1 MQYVVYIALL
11 VTAISVWQ
19 HSAKYALI
27 RAYLPILLLLPDC
40 YRAMTP
46 GLPDPSF
53 NQAAILPI
61 FVAVIVSQ
69 YKYWRPSITDGLV
82 FGFAFFVAYS
92 EYSNAGYAEAQN
104 LMFAM
109 LTSVLAPYFAARMC
123 LENQDDDIATARVF
137 VISCVIVSA
146 VSIYQFRFGLNPW
159 SLLFGPFFPGQGTGW
174 VTTFRYGVAR
184 IAGPYSHA
192 ILAGIMLAMAWRLA
206 RWLEWGKFWEAQMRH
221 IRLPGKK
228 SNWVNGLLLLGIVM
242 TIARG
247 PWLGGAAGGILM
259 WVSRGKE
266 RGKRLK
272 LVLCVFV
279 VGGLIGQAVLDSY
292 LDIKPGTVMTMSQES
307 AMYRKELM
315 EKYEAIALDH
325 AAIGWGRNTWPKVG
339 GMESIDNYYLLL
351 ALMHGIIALIF
362 LILLMV
368 WMVVRLVIRGL
379 HDPAAPNSLP
389 FTFAGIIVMVFISLG
404 TVYLGEQ
411 PMPALFFI
419 IGWAEALLKRN
430 AVRSPTLSIEIAN
443 RTTLGLNRGFRHV
456 MR

>member
-1 MQYVVYIALL
+1 MQYVVYLALL
-11 VTAISVWQ
+11 VTTILVWQ
-19 HSAKYALI
+19 HSAKHALI
-27 RAYLPILLLLPDC
+27 RAYLPILLLLPDS

-61 FVAVIVSQ
+61 FVAIMVSKF
-69 YKYWRPSITDGLV
+69 KYWRPSITDGLV

-109 LTSVLAPYFAARMC
+109 LTSVLAPYFAARLC
-123 LENQDDDIATARVF
+123 LETPIDDVATARVF
-137 VISCVIVSA
+137 VVCCVIVSA

-159 SLLFGPFFPGQGTGW
+159 SVVLQPFFPGQGTGW

-184 IAGPYSHA
+184 IAGPFSHA

-206 RWLEWGKFWEAQMRH
+206 RWLEWGKCWETLVLR
-221 IRLPGKK
+221 IPLPGKT
-228 SNWVNGLLLLGIVM
+228 SNWVNGLLLLGIIM

-247 PWLGGAAGGILM
+247 PWLGGVAGGVMM

-279 VGGLIGQAVLDSY
+279 VGGLIGQAILDSY

-307 AMYRKELM
+307 ALYRKELM
-315 EKYEAIALDH
+315 QKYEAIALDH

-351 ALMHGIIALIF
+351 ALMHGIIALAF
-362 LILLMV
+362 LVLLMA
-368 WMVVRLVIRGL
+368 WMVVRLVIKGL
-379 HDPAAPNSLP
+379 REPASPNSLA
-389 FTFAGIIVMVFISLG
+389 FTFASIIVMVFISLG

-419 IGWAEALLKRN
+419 IGWAEALLTRALTKVP
-430 AVRSPTLSIEIAN
+430 ASPVTLADKTNLAIN
-443 RTTLGLNRGFRHV
+443 GGFRHV

>member
-1 MQYVVYIALL
+1 MQYVVYLALL
-11 VTAISVWQ
+11 MTAILVWQ
-19 HSAKYALI
+19 QGTQYALI
-27 RAYLPILLLLPDC
+27 RGYLPILLLLPDC

-61 FVAVIVSQ
+61 FVVAMISQ
-69 YKYWRPSITDGLV
+69 YKNWRPSITDGLV
-82 FGFAFFVAYS
+82 FGFAFCVAYS
-92 EYSNAGYAEAQN
+92 EYTNAGYAEAQN

-109 LTSVLAPYFAARMC
+109 LTSVLAPYFAARWC
-123 LENQDDDIATARVF
+123 LQKQADDIAAARVF
-137 VISCVIVSA
+137 VISCAIVSA
-146 VSIYQFRFGLNPW
+146 VSIYQFRFGINPW
-159 SLLFGPFFPGQGTGW
+159 SVLIGPFFPGQGTGW

-206 RWLEWGKFWEAQMRH
+206 RWLQWGQCWEAQMRH

-228 SNWVNGLLLLGIVM
+228 SYWVNGLLLLGIIM

-247 PWLGGAAGGILM
+247 PWIGGAIGGVLM
-259 WVSRGKE
+259 WVSRGQD
-266 RGKRLK
+266 RTKRLK
-272 LVLCVFV
+272 WVLCALV
-279 VGGLIGQAVLDSY
+279 VGGLVGQVLLDAY
-292 LDIKPGTVMTMSQES
+292 LDVQPGAVMTLSQES
-307 AMYRKELM
+307 ALYRKELM
-315 EKYEAIALDH
+315 DKYEAIALEH

-351 ALMHGIIALIF
+351 ALMHGVIAVVF
-362 LILLMV
+362 LVLLMA
-368 WMVVRLVIRGL
+368 WMVVRLVVKGL
-379 HDPAAPNSLP
+379 REPANPNSLP
-389 FTFAGIIVMVFISLG
+389 FTFAGIIAMVFVSLG

-419 IGWAEALLKRN
+419 IGWAESLLKRDLI
-430 AVRSPTLSIEIAN
+430 AIPILSQGRDN
-443 RTTLGLNRGFRHV
+443 QSSRTKQFRHV